1 MEILAHGSLINK
13 QIDRLARL
21 GGISTKHAFTRKDTR
36 IHTMTRPKVNPRICA
51 LIAVLLAATM
61 LLTASA
67 CPTERIRPTFTGSG
81 IMRDTIF
88 SVEERGLGA
97 VMVWVT
103 HSDREG
109 YCFTSNEL
117 ADHARTLIR
126 EHNGEVLIG
135 FRAAGVL
142 DSLNP
147 CAHTEGDPQYTVY
160 LGESLTAV
168 PSR

>member
-1 MEILAHGSLINK
+1 MVV
-13 QIDRLARL
+13 R
-21 GGISTKHAFTRKDTR
+21 
-36 IHTMTRPKVNPRICA
+36 MA
-51 LIAVLLAATM
+51 LLFAMATLLV
-61 LLTASA
+61 A

-81 IMRDTIF
+81 VMRDTIY

-109 YCFTSNEL
+109 YCFTNNEL
-117 ADHARTLIR
+117 ADRARSLIR
-126 EHNGEVLIG
+126 EHNGEVLIE

-160 LGESLTAV
+160 LGQSLTAV
-168 PSR
+168 PAR